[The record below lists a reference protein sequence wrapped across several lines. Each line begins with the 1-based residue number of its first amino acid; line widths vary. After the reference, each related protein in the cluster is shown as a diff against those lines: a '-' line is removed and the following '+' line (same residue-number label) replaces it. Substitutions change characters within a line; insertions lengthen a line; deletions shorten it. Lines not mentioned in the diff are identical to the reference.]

1 MECHFNNERFF
12 NKSLNKLK
20 ISQDYV
26 VNKYRYH
33 LRKLAIKKVKENL
46 VEMKRVETDF
56 TKDEMRVLIKKEE
69 KKIIK
74 SMGASVSLGVIASV
88 FGLSTFR

>member
-1 MECHFNNERFF
+1 MKIIEFF
-12 NKSLNKLK
+12 NKSLDKLK
-20 ISQDYV
+20 VSQDYIV
-26 VNKYRYH
+26 TKYRYH

-56 TKDEMRVLIKKEE
+56 TKNEMRVLIKKEE

>member
-1 MECHFNNERFF
+1 MKNFF
-12 NKSLNKLK
+12 NKSVNKLK
-20 ISQDYV
+20 VSQDYII
-26 VNKYRYH
+26 NKYRFH

-46 VEMKRVETDF
+46 IEMKRVETDF
-56 TKDEMRVLIKKEE
+56 TKDEMRALIKKEE

>member
-1 MECHFNNERFF
+1 MKDFF
-12 NKSLNKLK
+12 NKSVNKLK
-20 ISQDYV
+20 VSQDYII
-26 VNKYRYH
+26 NKYRYH

-46 VEMKRVETDF
+46 IEMKRVETDF

-74 SMGASVSLGVIASV
+74 NMGASVSLSVIASV

>member
-1 MECHFNNERFF
+1 MKEFL
-12 NKSLNKLK
+12 NKTLDKLK

-26 VNKYRYH
+26 VSKYRYH

>member
-1 MECHFNNERFF
+1 MKNFF
-12 NKSLNKLK
+12 NKSVNKLK
-20 ISQDYV
+20 VSQDYII
-26 VNKYRYH
+26 NKYRYH

-46 VEMKRVETDF
+46 IEMKRVETDF
-56 TKDEMRVLIKKEE
+56 TKDEMRALIKKEE

>member
-1 MECHFNNERFF
+1 MKNIF
-12 NKSLNKLK
+12 NKSLDKFK
-20 ISQDYV
+20 ISQDYL

>member
-1 MECHFNNERFF
+1 MIKQFF
-12 NKSLNKLK
+12 NKSLNKLN

>member
-1 MECHFNNERFF
+1 MKDFF

-74 SMGASVSLGVIASV
+74 SMGAHVSLGVIATV

>member
-1 MECHFNNERFF
+1 MKKIF
-12 NKSLNKLK
+12 NKSLDKLK
-20 ISQDYV
+20 ISQDYL

-33 LRKLAIKKVKENL
+33 LRKVAIKKVKENL
-46 VEMKRVETDF
+46 IEMKRVETDF

-74 SMGASVSLGVIASV
+74 SMGASVSLGVVASV

>member
-1 MECHFNNERFF
+1 MLE
-12 NKSLNKLK
+12 K
-20 ISQDYV
+20 INSYSKKILEKVTLSQEYIV
-26 VNKYRYH
+26 TKYKYH
-33 LRKLAIKKVKENL
+33 LRKLAIKRVKEKL

-56 TKDEMRVLIKKEE
+56 TKDEMRVLIQKEE

-74 SMGASVSLGVIASV
+74 DMGTSVSLTVLASM

>member
-1 MECHFNNERFF
+1 MKDFF

>member
-1 MECHFNNERFF
+1 
-12 NKSLNKLK
+12 
-20 ISQDYV
+20 
-26 VNKYRYH
+26 
-33 LRKLAIKKVKENL
+33 
-46 VEMKRVETDF
+46 MKRVETDF

>member
-1 MECHFNNERFF
+1 MIKQFF
-12 NKSLNKLK
+12 NKSLDKLK
-20 ISQDYV
+20 VSQDYV
-26 VNKYRYH
+26 VSKYRYH
-33 LRKLAIKKVKENL
+33 LRKLAIKKVKEKL
-46 VEMKRVETDF
+46 IEMKRVETDF
-56 TKDEMRVLIKKEE
+56 TKNEMRVLIKKEE

>member
-1 MECHFNNERFF
+1 MKEFF

-74 SMGASVSLGVIASV
+74 SIGHGFRCHSLC

>member
-1 MECHFNNERFF
+1 MKDFF

-33 LRKLAIKKVKENL
+33 LRKLANKKVKENL

>member
-1 MECHFNNERFF
+1 MKNFF

>member
-1 MECHFNNERFF
+1 M
-12 NKSLNKLK
+12 LK
-20 ISQDYV
+20 KISNYSSKVIGKIKVSQDYIM
-26 VNKYRYH
+26 NKYRYH

-46 VEMKRVETDF
+46 IEMKRVETDF

>member
-1 MECHFNNERFF
+1 MKDFF

-69 KKIIK
+69 KK
-74 SMGASVSLGVIASV
+74 
-88 FGLSTFR
+88 

>member
-1 MECHFNNERFF
+1 MIKQFF
-12 NKSLNKLK
+12 NKSLDKLK
-20 ISQDYV
+20 VSQDYIV
-26 VNKYRYH
+26 SKYRYH
-33 LRKLAIKKVKENL
+33 LRKLAIKKVKEKL
-46 VEMKRVETDF
+46 IEMKRVETDF

>member
-1 MECHFNNERFF
+1 MKNFF
-12 NKSLNKLK
+12 NKSVNKLK
-20 ISQDYV
+20 VSQDYII
-26 VNKYRYH
+26 NKYRYH

>member
-1 MECHFNNERFF
+1 MKDFF
-12 NKSLNKLK
+12 NKSVNKLK
-20 ISQDYV
+20 VSQDYII
-26 VNKYRYH
+26 NKYRYH

-46 VEMKRVETDF
+46 IEMKRVETDF
-56 TKDEMRVLIKKEE
+56 TKDEMRALIKKEE

>member
-1 MECHFNNERFF
+1 MQNFF
-12 NKSLNKLK
+12 SDLKNKVN
-20 ISQDYV
+20 ISQDYLM
-26 VNKYRYH
+26 NKYRYH

-46 VEMKRVETDF
+46 IEMKRVETDF
-56 TKDEMRVLIKKEE
+56 TKDEMRALIKKEE

-74 SMGASVSLGVIASV
+74 SMGAHVSLGVIASV

>member
-1 MECHFNNERFF
+1 MISKF
-12 NKSLNKLK
+12 LNKTLEKAK
-20 ISQDYV
+20 ISQDYIIT
-26 VNKYRYH
+26 KYKYH
-33 LRKLAIKKVKENL
+33 LRKLAIKRVKEKL

-56 TKDEMRVLIKKEE
+56 TKDEMRVLIQKEE

-74 SMGASVSLGVIASV
+74 DMGTSVSLTVLASM

>member
-1 MECHFNNERFF
+1 MKDFF
-12 NKSLNKLK
+12 NKSVNKLK
-20 ISQDYV
+20 VSQDYII
-26 VNKYRYH
+26 NKYRYH